1 MNAILRLASWHT
13 AALRQIQAHYQRI
26 TSAIPAQAMAI
37 KSTIYKANLQIAD
50 MDRAYYAD
58 HGLTIARHPS
68 ETDERMMIRVL
79 AFACQAQESLAF
91 GRGLSDEEEPDLWR
105 RDLTGAIEQW
115 IEVGQPDDRRLLKA
129 CGRAT
134 QVLVYAYS
142 NSCDIWWKG
151 IENKVARARNLEVWK
166 IAAEESAAL
175 AGLAERS
182 MQLQV
187 TVQEG
192 ELWVGNG
199 EKVVHLTPVRLK

>member
-1 MNAILRLASWHT
+1 M
-13 AALRQIQAHYQRI
+13 AL
-26 TSAIPAQAMAI
+26 

-50 MDRAYYAD
+50 MDRGYYAD
-58 HGLTIARHPS
+58 HSLTIARHPS

-79 AFACQAQESLAF
+79 AFACQAAENLAF
-91 GRGLSDEEEPDLWR
+91 GRGLSDEDEPDIWR

-115 IEVGQPDDRRLLKA
+115 IEVGQPDERRLLKA
-129 CGRAT
+129 SGRAA
-134 QVLVYAYS
+134 QVVVYAYS

-151 IENKVARARNLEVWK
+151 LENKLTRARNLEVWK
-166 IAAEESAAL
+166 IPAEESAAL
-175 AGLAERS
+175 AALAERS

-199 EKVVHLTPVRLK
+199 EKVVHLTPQRLKQAN